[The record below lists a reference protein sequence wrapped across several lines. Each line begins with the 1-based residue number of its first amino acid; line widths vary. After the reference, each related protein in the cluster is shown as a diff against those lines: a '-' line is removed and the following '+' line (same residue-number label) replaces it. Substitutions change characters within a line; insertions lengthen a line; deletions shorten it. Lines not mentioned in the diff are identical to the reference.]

1 MKKFCLL
8 LILLLGAGLSVS
20 AESTIRDFAKGFID
34 PDVRLFINVEEVC
47 DLNRPINQEK
57 KVKNFV
63 YKEKGG
69 MSENC
74 FRSIRVN
81 GIDKVTLKIVAAVPE
96 SKKIKELGK
105 QKYFEAERTIVL
117 SEGCTF
123 NFEISMRSMTNHMI
137 NLPPEQDAYK
147 WSKDWVELPEVTY
160 PKE

>member
-8 LILLLGAGLSVS
+8 LILLGAGLSVS
-20 AESTIRDFAKGFID
+20 AESTIRVFAKGFID
-34 PDVRLFINVEEVC
+34 PDVRLFINGEEVC
-47 DLNRPINQEK
+47 NLNGPINQEK

>member
-20 AESTIRDFAKGFID
+20 AESTIRVFAKGFID
-34 PDVRLFINVEEVC
+34 PDVRLFIDGEEVC
-47 DLNRPINQEK
+47 DLNGPINQEK
-57 KVKNFV
+57 KVKSFV

-74 FRSIRVN
+74 YRAIQVK

-105 QKYFEAERTIVL
+105 RKYFEAERTVVL
-117 SEGCTF
+117 SEGITF
-123 NFEISMRSMTNHMI
+123 NFEISMRSMMNHTI
-137 NLPPEQDAYK
+137 NIPPEQDAYK

-160 PKE
+160 SK

>member
-8 LILLLGAGLSVS
+8 FILLIGAGLSVN
-20 AESTIRDFAKGFID
+20 AESTVRIFVKGFID
-34 PDVRLFINVEEVC
+34 PDVRLSIDGEEVC
-47 DLNRPINQEK
+47 DLNGPINQEK
-57 KVKNFV
+57 KVKSFV

-74 FRSIRVN
+74 YRAIQVK

-105 QKYFEAERTIVL
+105 RKYFEAERTVVL
-117 SEGCTF
+117 SEGITF
-123 NFEISMRSMTNHMI
+123 NFEISMRSMINHMI
-137 NLPPEQDAYK
+137 NIPPEQDAYK

-160 PKE
+160 SK

>member
-20 AESTIRDFAKGFID
+20 AESTIRVFAKGFID
-34 PDVRLFINVEEVC
+34 PDVRLFINGEEVC
-47 DLNRPINQEK
+47 NLNGPINQEK

-137 NLPPEQDAYK
+137 NLPHEQDAYK

>member
-20 AESTIRDFAKGFID
+20 AESTIRVFAKGFID
-34 PDVRLFINVEEVC
+34 PDVRLFIDGEEVC
-47 DLNRPINQEK
+47 DLNGPINQEK
-57 KVKNFV
+57 KVKSFV

-74 FRSIRVN
+74 YRAIQVK

-96 SKKIKELGK
+96 TKKIKERGK
-105 QKYFEAERTIVL
+105 RKYFEAERTVVL
-117 SEGCTF
+117 SEGITF
-123 NFEISMRSMTNHMI
+123 NFEISMRSMINHMI
-137 NLPPEQDAYK
+137 NIPPEQDAYK

-160 PKE
+160 SK

>member
-20 AESTIRDFAKGFID
+20 AESTVRIFVKGFID
-34 PDVRLFINVEEVC
+34 PDVRLFINGEEVC
-47 DLNRPINQEK
+47 NLNGPINQEK

>member
-20 AESTIRDFAKGFID
+20 AESTIRVFAKGFID
-34 PDVRLFINVEEVC
+34 PDVRLFINGEEVC
-47 DLNRPINQEK
+47 DLNGPINQEK

-81 GIDKVTLKIVAAVPE
+81 GIDKVTIKIVAAVPE

>member
-1 MKKFCLL
+1 M
-8 LILLLGAGLSVS
+8 ILLLGAGLSVS
-20 AESTIRDFAKGFID
+20 AESTIRVFAKGFID
-34 PDVRLFINVEEVC
+34 PDVRLFINGEEVC
-47 DLNRPINQEK
+47 NLNGPINQEK

>member
-20 AESTIRDFAKGFID
+20 AESMIRVFAKGFID
-34 PDVRLFINVEEVC
+34 PDVRLFINGEEVC
-47 DLNRPINQEK
+47 NLNGPINQEK

-96 SKKIKELGK
+96 SKKIK
-105 QKYFEAERTIVL
+105 
-117 SEGCTF
+117 
-123 NFEISMRSMTNHMI
+123 
-137 NLPPEQDAYK
+137 
-147 WSKDWVELPEVTY
+147 
-160 PKE
+160 

>member
-1 MKKFCLL
+1 M
-8 LILLLGAGLSVS
+8 ILLLGAGLSVS
-20 AESTIRDFAKGFID
+20 AESTIRVFAKGFID
-34 PDVRLFINVEEVC
+34 PDVRLFINGEEVC
-47 DLNRPINQEK
+47 DLNGPINQEK

>member
-8 LILLLGAGLSVS
+8 LILLIGAGLSVN
-20 AESTIRDFAKGFID
+20 AESTIRVFAKGFID
-34 PDVRLFINVEEVC
+34 PDVRLFINGEEVC
-47 DLNRPINQEK
+47 NLNGPINQEK

>member
-20 AESTIRDFAKGFID
+20 AESTIRVFAKGFID
-34 PDVRLFINVEEVC
+34 PDVRLFINGEEVC
-47 DLNRPINQEK
+47 NLNGPINKEK

>member
-20 AESTIRDFAKGFID
+20 AESTIRVFAKGFID
-34 PDVRLFINVEEVC
+34 PDVRLFINGEEVC
-47 DLNRPINQEK
+47 DLNGPINQEK

>member
-8 LILLLGAGLSVS
+8 LILILGAGLSVS
-20 AESTIRDFAKGFID
+20 AESTIRVFAKGFID
-34 PDVRLFINVEEVC
+34 PDVRLFINGEEVC
-47 DLNRPINQEK
+47 NLNGPINQEK

>member
-8 LILLLGAGLSVS
+8 LILLFGAGLSVS
-20 AESTIRDFAKGFID
+20 AESTIRVFAKGFID
-34 PDVRLFINVEEVC
+34 PDVRLFINGEEVC
-47 DLNRPINQEK
+47 DLNGPINQEK

-81 GIDKVTLKIVAAVPE
+81 GIDKVTIKIVAAVPE

>member
-20 AESTIRDFAKGFID
+20 AESTIRVFAKGFID
-34 PDVRLFINVEEVC
+34 PDVRLFINGEEVC
-47 DLNRPINQEK
+47 NLNGPINQEK

-63 YKEKGG
+63 DKEKGG

>member
-20 AESTIRDFAKGFID
+20 AESTIRVFAKGFID
-34 PDVRLFINVEEVC
+34 PDVRLFINGEEVC
-47 DLNRPINQEK
+47 NLNGPINQEK

>member
-1 MKKFCLL
+1 MIL
-8 LILLLGAGLSVS
+8 LIGAGLSVS
-20 AESTIRDFAKGFID
+20 AESTIRVFAKGFID
-34 PDVRLFINVEEVC
+34 PDVRLFINGEEVC
-47 DLNRPINQEK
+47 NLNGPINQEK

-160 PKE
+160 SK

>member
-20 AESTIRDFAKGFID
+20 AESTIRVFAKGFID
-34 PDVRLFINVEEVC
+34 PDVRLFINGEEVC
-47 DLNRPINQEK
+47 DLNGPINQEK

-105 QKYFEAERTIVL
+105 QKYFEAERTVVL
-117 SEGCTF
+117 SEGITF
-123 NFEISMRSMTNHMI
+123 NFEISMRSMINHMI
-137 NLPPEQDAYK
+137 NIPPEQDAYK

-160 PKE
+160 SK

>member
-20 AESTIRDFAKGFID
+20 AESTIRVFAKGFID
-34 PDVRLFINVEEVC
+34 PDVRLFINGEEVC
-47 DLNRPINQEK
+47 DLNGPINQEK

-160 PKE
+160 SK

>member
-20 AESTIRDFAKGFID
+20 AESTIRVFAKGFID
-34 PDVRLFINVEEVC
+34 PDVRLFINGEEVC
-47 DLNRPINQEK
+47 NLNGPINQEK

-123 NFEISMRSMTNHMI
+123 NFEISMRSKTNHMI

>member
-20 AESTIRDFAKGFID
+20 AESTIRVFAKGFID
-34 PDVRLFINVEEVC
+34 PDVRLFINGEEVC
-47 DLNRPINQEK
+47 DLNGPINQEK

-160 PKE
+160 PK

>member
-8 LILLLGAGLSVS
+8 LILLIGAGLSVN
-20 AESTIRDFAKGFID
+20 AESTVRIFVKGFID
-34 PDVRLFINVEEVC
+34 PDVRLFIDGEEVC
-47 DLNRPINQEK
+47 DLNGPINQEK
-57 KVKNFV
+57 KVKSFV

-74 FRSIRVN
+74 YRAIQVK

-105 QKYFEAERTIVL
+105 RKYFEAERTVVL
-117 SEGCTF
+117 SEGVTF

-160 PKE
+160 SK

>member
-20 AESTIRDFAKGFID
+20 AESTIRVFAKGFID
-34 PDVRLFINVEEVC
+34 PDVRLFINGEEVC
-47 DLNRPINQEK
+47 NLNGPINQEK

-74 FRSIRVN
+74 YRAIQVK

-105 QKYFEAERTIVL
+105 RKYFEAERTVVL
-117 SEGCTF
+117 SEGITF
-123 NFEISMRSMTNHMI
+123 NFEISMRSMINHMI
-137 NLPPEQDAYK
+137 NIPPEQDAYK

-160 PKE
+160 SK

>member
-20 AESTIRDFAKGFID
+20 AESTIRVFAKGFID
-34 PDVRLFINVEEVC
+34 PDVRLFINGEEVC
-47 DLNRPINQEK
+47 NLNGPINQEK

-147 WSKDWVELPEVTY
+147 WSKDWVELPEVT
-160 PKE
+160 

>member
-20 AESTIRDFAKGFID
+20 AESTIRVFAKGFID
-34 PDVRLFINVEEVC
+34 PDVRLFINGEEVC
-47 DLNRPINQEK
+47 NLNGPINQEK

-160 PKE
+160 SK